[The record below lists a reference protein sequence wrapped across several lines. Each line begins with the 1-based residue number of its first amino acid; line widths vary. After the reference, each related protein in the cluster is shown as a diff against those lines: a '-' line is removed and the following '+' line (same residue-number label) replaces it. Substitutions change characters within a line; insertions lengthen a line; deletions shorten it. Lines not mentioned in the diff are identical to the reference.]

1 MKNLVSIINTI
12 FMMDNILEPNSQFDF
27 SQINCISPTALS
39 GGNYFI
45 RLLTPSQNPLY
56 IRTPK
61 CFAKSGILKSGKKML
76 CDLVFQHHDE
86 EVLNFLEHLETFCQK
101 QIVARE

>member
-12 FMMDNILEPNSQFDF
+12 FIMDNILEPNSQFDF

-45 RLLTPSQNPLY
+45 RLLTLSQNPLY

-61 CFAKSGILKSGKKML
+61 CFAKS
-76 CDLVFQHHDE
+76 
-86 EVLNFLEHLETFCQK
+86 
-101 QIVARE
+101 